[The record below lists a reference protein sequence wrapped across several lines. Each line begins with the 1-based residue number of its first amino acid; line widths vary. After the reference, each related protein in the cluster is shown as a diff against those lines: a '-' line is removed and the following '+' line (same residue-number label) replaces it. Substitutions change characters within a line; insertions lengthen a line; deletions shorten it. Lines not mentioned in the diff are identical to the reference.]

1 MKKTLTLTGSLLAL
15 VLAACGGTSE
25 SSQSAALAT
34 GTSQVQGHGHD
45 PAHFIQH
52 FDKNGDGKLQVAEL
66 PQKMQDHLGKADTN
80 GDGVLGADEI
90 QKAFD
95 ERKQRMFAEADKNSD
110 GSLDATEVGADRWA
124 HIAPADANAD
134 GKITQAELDAARAS
148 GAIKGFH
155 GGRGDHGPGDGHGGF
170 RGGPPPSVD
179 EVIAKFD
186 TNKDGVLQTSE
197 VPEHMKQWIGKV
209 DTNGDGNITMA
220 ELEAAR
226 AAREARR
233 AQQQK

>member
-148 GAIKGFH
+148 GAIKGF
-155 GGRGDHGPGDGHGGF
+155 

-209 DTNGDGNITMA
+209 DTNGDGNITKA
-220 ELEAAR
+220 ELEAAK